1 MTRTIEEILASA
13 EKKKIEEMK
22 ISPSID
28 DMDAMGQITSTPV
41 EERTFSQDLIS
52 KISPIASSVSDKVK
66 DFSDMDFVNEG
77 QRQLGL
83 TARSVAE
90 GSASLGGVVYDPVA
104 SLINLASSIIES
116 TTGANVKTEIPRLSD
131 QMSVLLSEIGVP
143 EPENTKERIVN
154 MVGQGMVTGG
164 GSATLATKIANYL
177 SGTSQKVARLLASN
191 RGTQVTGGA
200 GAGGSAQATSE
211 AGYGP
216 VAQTAAA
223 VLGGLVTG
231 KVTNVKTDPVPSKVK
246 AIAKEAE
253 DINVPVLTSDVR
265 DPVTFAGKWL
275 RETTEVIPIVGTG
288 GLRRSQNEARQDAVL
303 DLSRK
308 FGVDLG
314 DDVEIISTVQADLK
328 RKRGSE
334 LDKYV
339 NLKSSVIDNEKLN
352 TAGSVDVSKTVAA
365 IDQEIDKLSRLRS
378 GEFAPVI
385 ARLKDWRS
393 SILGEKTI
401 KGADGKDVI
410 VREGQTLEYIEMLRK
425 QIGESF
431 ADPSLASVK
440 QVGQKSLDKIYGPLR
455 DDMRSFIITF
465 GNKNDIKKFDLSN
478 ARLSELVGDLE
489 SSLFKNVLKK
499 GEITTEE
506 VARLLFSK
514 KPSEVRLLYKN
525 LDKEGR
531 ANARTA
537 IITDM
542 FKKSLNADESIS
554 PERFRTEIKKTSTQ
568 LGIFFEG
575 TDLQSVLGLGRV
587 LSLTQRAAAAN
598 INPPTGRILQIPILG
613 AILSNMMGG
622 IGTTTGMVGA
632 GSVAVTVGGIAK
644 ILESPAVREI
654 LIKLPKLKPGSPLEA
669 EFMKRLDDAILLEFG
684 DSEISSE
691 GTVDS
696 SALQSIIEQTDP
708 ETRDRILQQV

>member
-1 MTRTIEEILASA
+1 MTRTIEEIKASA
-13 EKKKIEEMK
+13 EKKKLKEME

-41 EERTFSQDLIS
+41 QEKTFSEDLIS

-83 TARSVAE
+83 TARSLAE
-90 GSASLGGVVYDPVA
+90 GGASLGGVVYDPVA
-104 SLINLASSIIES
+104 SLINLASSIIKS

-131 QMSVLLSEIGVP
+131 QMSVLLNEIGVP

-154 MVGQGMVTGG
+154 MVGQGMTTGG

-200 GAGGSAQATSE
+200 GAGGSAQATAE

-216 VAQTAAA
+216 VAQTGAA
-223 VLGGLVTG
+223 VLGGLATG

-253 DINVPVLTSDVR
+253 DINVPVLTSDVKA
-265 DPVTFAGKWL
+265 PVTFAGKWL
-275 RETTEVIPIVGTG
+275 QETTEVIPIVGTG
-288 GLRRSQNEARQDAVL
+288 LLRRSQNEARQDAVL

-314 DDVEIISTVQADLK
+314 DDVEIISAVQKDLK

-339 NLKSSVIDNEKLN
+339 NLKSSVIDSKKLN

-410 VREGQTLEYIEMLRK
+410 VREGQTLEYLEMLRK

-440 QVGQKSLDKIYGPLR
+440 KVGQKSLDKIYGPLR

-514 KPSEVRLLYKN
+514 KPSEVRLLHKN
-525 LDKEGR
+525 LDEAGR

-575 TDLQSVLGLGRV
+575 KDLQSVLGLGRV
-587 LSLTQRAAAAN
+587 LSLTQRAASAN

-613 AILSNMMGG
+613 AILSNMTGG
-622 IGTTTGMVGA
+622 IGTTTGMIGA
-632 GSVAVTVGGIAK
+632 GSIAVTVGGIAR

-669 EFMKRLDDAILLEFG
+669 EFMKRLDDTILLEFG

-691 GTVDS
+691 ETADS
-696 SALQSIIEQTDP
+696 SALQSIIERTDS